1 MRRLLC
7 LLAALCLLAGCAAPA
22 APVEQPVKKPAA
34 QQPAEEAPTETAP
47 AEAPAAPAPTDDT
60 APVLTCGEYAM
71 TSAQFQYY
79 FGRQCAA
86 VRDAYGSKSFDLSK
100 DLDAQSYDGQQS
112 WAAFLTEQA
121 FGLAEQTQMLC
132 LAAQAAGFAPVE
144 GEPITDET
152 ARSRGYA
159 DAQTMLT
166 ALYGEGAEP
175 EGYAAFARD
184 LATSEAYSET
194 LGGGEHTEAEL
205 EAYYDAHAEEYK
217 NIFHVEKNDDRPM
230 DVRIIR
236 FYPND
241 LNSDADWQSAEER
254 ARAAETE
261 FRKDPT
267 DEKFAALADER
278 TEDFKSPAGGLY
290 PGLGPEGKGPLAEW
304 LFPDEGTRAAGDL
317 TLLRESDAWALC
329 YVSALGERTSWQLAV
344 EQDLRRDD
352 CLKAL
357 DALRQTYV
365 FQRYPENID
374 LRAPTAHNAERFAG
388 VEAVG

>member
-1 MRRLLC
+1 MRDSKGKHMDKDNRVTIEEGIRNGDSCREIARSVGVSPSTVSREVKANRTVVERRRTPGAKLSVRCALYRGC
-7 LLAALCLLAGCAAPA
+7 ERVGSACPGCGSAWVECRHCRTRSCIDSCPDFELAMCPETGSWPHVCP
-22 APVEQPVKKPAA
+22 PSCRKRPHCTWPRVRYR
-34 QQPAEEAPTETAP
+34 AEEAQ
-47 AEAPAAPAPTDDT
+47 AAY
-60 APVLTCGEYAM
+60 E
-71 TSAQFQYY
+71 
-79 FGRQCAA
+79 GRL
-86 VRDAYGSKSFDLSK
+86 RDSRSGID
-100 DLDAQSYDGQQS
+100 
-112 WAAFLTEQA
+112 LTEEE
-121 FGLAEQTQMLC
+121 LERLNSRV
-132 LAAQAAGFAPVE
+132 APLV
-144 GEPITDET
+144 
-152 ARSRGYA
+152 RRGQSFEA
-159 DAQTMLT
+159 IC
-166 ALYGEGAEP
+166 
-175 EGYAAFARD
+175 
-184 LATSEAYSET
+184 ATH
-194 LGGGEHTEAEL
+194 GGELGVGVRTLYNYQEAGILETSNAEL
-205 EAYYDAHAEEYK
+205 PRKAGLRPRKRAVPKRGRAR
-217 NIFHVEKNDDRPM
+217 VDRSG
-230 DVRIIR
+230 REW
-236 FYPND
+236 
-241 LNSDADWQSAEER
+241 ADFCALPIEER

-304 LFPDEGTRAAGDL
+304 LFPDEGARAAGDL

-365 FQRYPENID
+365 FQRHPENID